1 MLIKMLK
8 NRWTESIA
16 ISLSFPV
23 IGYAIDPS
31 DPFFINYEFPW
42 LILAPVLAGLRY
54 GFVAGITS
62 ATLLISLVT
71 SGFFLGW
78 PGVSFFPE
86 EMIIGLLLLTLIS
99 TEFRESWVRQTK
111 LLDHKYNHL
120 KLRMDKFARSYHL
133 IKGSHYR
140 LEQHL
145 ASQAKEFAFV
155 VGRPEEESSDV
166 GKP

>member
-1 MLIKMLK
+1 MLINMLK

-23 IGYAIDPS
+23 IGYAIDPA

-71 SGFFLGW
+71 GGFFLGW

-86 EMIIGLLLLTLIS
+86 ENEAAIMAAQIKKGRTKNIS
-99 TEFRESWVRQTK
+99 FFIQ
-111 LLDHKYNHL
+111 
-120 KLRMDKFARSYHL
+120 
-133 IKGSHYR
+133 
-140 LEQHL
+140 
-145 ASQAKEFAFV
+145 
-155 VGRPEEESSDV
+155 
-166 GKP
+166 